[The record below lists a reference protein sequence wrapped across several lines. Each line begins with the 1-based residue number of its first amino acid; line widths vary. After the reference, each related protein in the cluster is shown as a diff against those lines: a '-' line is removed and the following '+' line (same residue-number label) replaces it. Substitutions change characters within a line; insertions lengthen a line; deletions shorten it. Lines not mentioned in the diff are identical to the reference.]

1 MSRDWPGNVAELQ
14 AVLNRVLIFS
24 KSQAIDVM
32 DVLSEIGYVTTRKGT
47 PEEIRS
53 ERLNDESYFREVL
66 QHWQGSRQDL
76 AKELGISV
84 RTLYRQIRK
93 LGLTPDE

>member
-1 MSRDWPGNVAELQ
+1 
-14 AVLNRVLIFS
+14 
-24 KSQAIDVM
+24 M

-47 PEEIRS
+47 PEGIRS
-53 ERLNDESYFREVL
+53 ERLNDEFYFREVL
-66 QHWQGSRQDL
+66 QNWQGSRQDL